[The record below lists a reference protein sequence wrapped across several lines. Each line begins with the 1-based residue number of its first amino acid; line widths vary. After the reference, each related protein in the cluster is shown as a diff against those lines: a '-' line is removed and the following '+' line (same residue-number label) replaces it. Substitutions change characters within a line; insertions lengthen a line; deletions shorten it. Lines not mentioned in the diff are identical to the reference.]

1 MKVPL
6 TLLVYS
12 LKRVRTLVIAM
23 ALLLGVFQVFLIAV
37 AGSIQS
43 SGSFEQL
50 GELMP
55 PIIRQMLGSSF
66 VSLMSFS
73 GIVCAGYFH
82 LAVMGS
88 LVGLSIAIGTMPTS
102 EIESGFMDL
111 ILSRPLGRHWIIT
124 RSIVLMLI
132 CTVAVLGMM
141 LIGTWI
147 GLSWLAAT
155 EAARPSSKL
164 ILSLAINLAVLMM
177 SWNAIA
183 MAIGSAA
190 RRRGAAGGLA
200 GLLALAMFLL
210 DYIARAWEPAERVAW
225 LSPFRY
231 YSPFE
236 LLTGNALS
244 AKNLMVLAS
253 ISLCGFALAYVFFS
267 RRDISH

>member
-1 MKVPL
+1 MKAPL
-6 TLLVYS
+6 ILVVYS

-23 ALLLGVFQVFLIAV
+23 AVLLAVFQVFLIAV

-50 GELMP
+50 AELMP
-55 PIIRQMLGSSF
+55 PFVRQMLGSSF

-82 LAVMGS
+82 LSVMGS
-88 LVGLSIAIGTMPTS
+88 LIGLSIAIGTMPTS
-102 EIESGFMDL
+102 EIEIGFMDL
-111 ILSRPLGRHWIIT
+111 ILSRPVGRHWIIT
-124 RSIVLMLI
+124 RSIITMLI
-132 CTVAVLGMM
+132 STVAVLGMM
-141 LIGTWI
+141 LIGTWA
-147 GLSWLAAT
+147 GLNWLAAAG
-155 EAARPSSKL
+155 AAQPSWKL
-164 ILSLAINLAVLMM
+164 VLSLATNLAVLMI

-183 MAIGSAA
+183 IAIGAAA

-210 DYIARAWEPAERVAW
+210 DYIARAWEPAQRVAW

-236 LLTGNALS
+236 MLTGDALS
-244 AKNLMVLAS
+244 AKNLLVLAS
-253 ISLCGFALAYVFFS
+253 IAVCGFALAYVFFS

>member
-1 MKVPL
+1 MKASL
-6 TLLVYS
+6 TLLLYS
-12 LKRVRTLVIAM
+12 LKRVRSLVIAM
-23 ALLLGVFQVFLIAV
+23 AVLLGIFQVFLIVV

-55 PIIRQMLGSSF
+55 SFIRQVLGSSF
-66 VSLMSFS
+66 VSLMSFRGVVS
-73 GIVCAGYFH
+73 AGYFH

-88 LVGLSIAIGTMPTS
+88 LVGLSIALGTMPTS
-102 EIESGFMDL
+102 EIEVGFMDL
-111 ILSRPLGRHWIIT
+111 ILSRPLARHWIIT
-124 RSIVLMLI
+124 RSITVMLI
-132 CTVAVLGMM
+132 CTVAVIGMM
-141 LIGTWI
+141 MIGTWA
-147 GLSWLAAT
+147 GLTLLADR
-155 EAARPSSKL
+155 EAHWPSSNL
-164 ILSLAINLAVLMM
+164 ILSLAVNLAVLMM

-190 RRRGAAGGLA
+190 RRHSAAGGLA

-210 DYIARAWEPAERVAW
+210 DYVARAWEPAERVAW

-236 LLTGNALS
+236 LLMGNALS
-244 AKNLMVLAS
+244 AKNLVVLAC
-253 ISLCGFALAYVFFS
+253 IAICGFALAYVLFS